1 VEACD
6 VLLTDGLGGVNL
18 GNVRQVAEALG
29 VIWDEELIRKVTIL
43 ARWRTG
49 ENLKDLMDESEQ
61 ETGSSEP

>member
-1 VEACD
+1 